1 MICCRWPNSIILNNS
16 YLIVFSGELDEHNI
30 TNNNNTN
37 NIIEKI
43 NIVQDNSLWEI
54 VSFKYEGNIPIFS
67 GIIPQKDNTFILV
80 GGKLQNEGDNLS
92 SCLLINID
100 NMTVNKNNINLPSGD
115 EFDGK
120 TFYNINEGKYGMFSA
135 LDSKKFYI
143 FNESN
148 LSFEIVELD

>member
-1 MICCRWPNSIILNNS
+1 
-16 YLIVFSGELDEHNI
+16 
-30 TNNNNTN
+30 
-37 NIIEKI
+37 
-43 NIVQDNSLWEI
+43 
-54 VSFKYEGNIPIFS
+54 
-67 GIIPQKDNTFILV
+67 
-80 GGKLQNEGDNLS
+80 
-92 SCLLINID
+92 
-100 NMTVNKNNINLPSGD
+100 MTVNKNNINLPSGD